1 MKRIRALTAA
11 ERALW
16 AEVAA
21 TVKPRAPQ
29 EQTGPAI
36 GETADAAAA
45 ALGLPEKTAPAPIAK
60 PKATDRTGPVLPKTP
75 PLAAIERKLKQR
87 LSRGQRE
94 ADAKID
100 LHGMRQDEA
109 HAALHRFLSG
119 AHARGAS
126 LVLVVTGKGGRKVFD
141 DRSDLDFTRS
151 ERGVLHRLVPLWLA
165 DPEMRRFVIGF
176 EHAAQGHGGSGA
188 LYVRIR
194 RAR

>member
-60 PKATDRTGPVLPKTP
+60 PKATDRTGPVVPKTP
-75 PLAAIERKLKQR
+75 PLAAIERRLKQR

-109 HAALHRFLSG
+109 HAALHRFWVAPMPG
-119 AHARGAS
+119 AHRLFWSSPARADAKPS
-126 LVLVVTGKGGRKVFD
+126 RI
-141 DRSDLDFTRS
+141 DRISILPEANAAYCIVSFRS
-151 ERGVLHRLVPLWLA
+151 
-165 DPEMRRFVIGF
+165 
-176 EHAAQGHGGSGA
+176 GSRTLKCA
-188 LYVRIR
+188 VS
-194 RAR
+194 